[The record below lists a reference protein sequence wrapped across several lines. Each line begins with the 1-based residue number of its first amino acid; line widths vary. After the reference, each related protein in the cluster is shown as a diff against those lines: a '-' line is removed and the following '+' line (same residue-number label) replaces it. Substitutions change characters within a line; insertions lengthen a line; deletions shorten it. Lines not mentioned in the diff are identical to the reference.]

1 MDDIKSNLEQLGF
14 SPNESRVFLVLMQG
28 KTMTAGEIAE
38 EAGVSRPSAY
48 DILKSF
54 TEKGFCN
61 EIETPT
67 KLWYEVIDPD
77 IVSDK
82 LEKEISSTY
91 KKRMGHLQSSVGKL
105 KELYKANGEQQKQ
118 LDIEL
123 IRGFNKHRSAKF
135 ASLLNEAE
143 TEILLMNSLEGNIS
157 KEQDDAA
164 AAFFKKGGTFKAIY
178 ELDSKVKIKIE
189 DKWVQ
194 VDKKGF
200 LDLCEDF
207 EKGGVKTR
215 LTEVIP
221 QNMMIIDRKTVFLN
235 IVNKDKTKS
244 DLIIRNEQYAQLM
257 AGVFDNLWNT
267 SRTIEEARNN

>member
-1 MDDIKSNLEQLGF
+1 MEDIRSNLEQLGF

-82 LEKEISSTY
+82 LEREISNTY
-91 KKRMGHLQSSVGKL
+91 KKRMGHLESSVGKL
-105 KELYKANGEQQKQ
+105 KELYKSSSNEQRH

-135 ASLLNEAE
+135 AALLGEAE
-143 TEILLMNSLEGNIS
+143 KEILLMNSLEGNIS

-164 AAFFKKGGTFKAIY
+164 AEFFKKGGSFRAIY

-194 VDKKGF
+194 LDKKGF

-207 EKGGVKTR
+207 ERGGVQTK
-215 LTEVIP
+215 LTDKIP

-244 DLIIRNEQYAQLM
+244 DLIIRNEQYAELM
-257 AGVFDNLWNT
+257 AGVFDNLWNA
-267 SRTIEEARNN
+267 SKTIREARN